1 MYRWER
7 AGSIPVLATIK
18 LDNMSEWSNNN
29 TSINDNI
36 YALMM
41 DYSTRVG
48 KLLGTIGA
56 QVKYDNPGMD
66 NFTFKQLAKT
76 YIECSTDEQ
85 DIAAVMEQANKRGVD
100 LT

>member
-1 MYRWER
+1 MNEE
-7 AGSIPVLATIK
+7 IFT
-18 LDNMSEWSNNN
+18 
-29 TSINDNI
+29 
-36 YALMM
+36 LMM

-48 KLLGTIGA
+48 KMLGVMGA
-56 QVKYDNPGMD
+56 NLKYDNPGMD
-66 NFTFKQLAKT
+66 NNTFKSLAST